1 MGLPGLLWAENSSG
15 RAVWAWHRDQPAW
28 SGKGSLD
35 HGSAVAFCDAQVPRN
50 VAEANRQALNANK
63 VCVTVAGKREVN
75 MILLA
80 LLGLKHNPKSPYYAK
95 PSESHMK
102 INFMNLCSYN
112 AWRIII

>member
-1 MGLPGLLWAENSSG
+1 M
-15 RAVWAWHRDQPAW
+15 
-28 SGKGSLD
+28 
-35 HGSAVAFCDAQVPRN
+35 
-50 VAEANRQALNANK
+50 NANK

-102 INFMNLCSYN
+102 INFYLKNKLHEFML
-112 AWRIII
+112 I